1 MGTRDELRAPRA
13 GHPTGPGAGLSED
26 DAAAAR
32 RTLARWAIRT
42 RATSDELAVLLAI
55 LGL

>member
-1 MGTRDELRAPRA
+1 MSTRDELRAPRA